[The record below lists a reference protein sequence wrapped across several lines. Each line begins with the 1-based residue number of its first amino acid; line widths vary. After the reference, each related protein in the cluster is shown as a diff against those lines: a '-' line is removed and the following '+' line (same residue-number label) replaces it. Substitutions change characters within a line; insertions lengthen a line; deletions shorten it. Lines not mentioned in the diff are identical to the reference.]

1 MEVTLGKLA
10 EAKVV
15 HPSKTLLPNDVTE
28 LLSYAVRDEQFRK
41 AMQFQVDFFATKE
54 EQPR

>member
-10 EAKVV
+10 KAKVV

-28 LLSYAVRDEQFRK
+28 LLSYAVRDEQFTK
-41 AMQFQVDFFATKE
+41 A
-54 EQPR
+54 